1 MVPHT
6 TMFYDNTRQVFL
18 DERSS
23 EILSILRF
31 LFSGKFNLCYFEKNL
46 PWTLEVNVNSL
57 ISLLLQ

>member
-31 LFSGKFNLCYFEKNL
+31 LFSGKFNLRYFEKTL